1 MKLSLFERRK
11 ITALL
16 VGLGLGL
23 VLLLAG
29 RQELSWAAPG
39 QRPDQQTVPPR
50 PPTDTPAPPPPPATN
65 PPPNNDNN
73 DDQDVDDPTVAPT
86 LTVIPEITFT
96 AVPENSSTASPV
108 AEPEEEIHDAQ
119 PPVGETPGQDQ
130 TGSGPGSD
138 GPDTPL
144 PEVTPTPTGTD
155 SQSGTQIEITPPGV
169 KATDEAQLD
178 GIAGG
183 IVYDEGWGVLYWLY
197 ALILGAILIL
207 LGMFLIRKS

>member
-1 MKLSLFERRK
+1 MKFSLFERRK
-11 ITALL
+11 MIVLL
-16 VGLGLGL
+16 VGLGL

-65 PPPNNDNN
+65 PPPNNDN
-73 DDQDVDDPTVAPT
+73 DGDQNIDDPTVVPT
-86 LTVIPEITFT
+86 LTVMPAITFT
-96 AVPENSSTASPV
+96 AVPENNPTASPV
-108 AEPEEEIHDAQ
+108 VEPEEGIDDIQ

-130 TGSGPGSD
+130 TGSGPGAD

-144 PEVTPTPTGTD
+144 PEATPTPSDAD
-155 SQSGTQIEITPPGV
+155 SQSEAQIETTPPGI
-169 KATDEAQLD
+169 KATEEAQLD
-178 GIAGG
+178 AVAGG
-183 IVYDEGWGVLYWLY
+183 IGSDEGWGVLYWLY